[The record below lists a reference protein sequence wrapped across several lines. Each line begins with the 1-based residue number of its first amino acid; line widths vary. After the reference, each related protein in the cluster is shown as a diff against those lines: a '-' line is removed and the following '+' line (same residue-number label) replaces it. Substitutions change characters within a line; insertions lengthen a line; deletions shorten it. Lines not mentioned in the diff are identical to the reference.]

1 MSTAARRLFALLRA
15 TLRGDM
21 DEPALFD
28 GCDRDAWRE
37 IYRLSL
43 RQGVLALAWDGIK
56 LLPEAVR
63 PPQDLR
69 LQWAVNV
76 DRIEKVYRRQKAAI
90 ASLAGFYREHGIP
103 MMLLKGHGLSL
114 FYPVPEHR
122 PCGDIDIW
130 LYGRQP
136 EADKLVAGK
145 WGIPVDVHKEHHT
158 TFDVD
163 GIMVEN
169 HYDFV
174 NTLTHASNAR
184 IERLLK
190 RCAAEPGEEVSIG
203 GAGVFLPPAQFNALF
218 LLRHAAMHFAAV
230 DIGLRHVVDWYV
242 FVARYHDRIDWPA
255 LNAAAR
261 DAGMMPFVNSL
272 NAICID
278 YLGLD
283 AGFFPRFAHDAELE
297 ERVLNDIL
305 TPEFSVEQPSG
316 LLPVVWF
323 KTRRWW
329 ANRWKHRM
337 VYDEGLAGAFVR
349 SVWAHLKR
357 PQSIAG

>member
-1 MSTAARRLFALLRA
+1 MSATAEKLFALLRA
-15 TLRGDM
+15 TLRGRV
-21 DEPALFD
+21 DEPAMFA

-43 RQGVLALAWDGIK
+43 RQGVLALAWDAVRM
-56 LLPEAVR
+56 LPEGMR

-76 DRIEKVYRRQKAAI
+76 DRIEKLYRRQEAAI
-90 ASLAGFYREHGIP
+90 AALAGFYREHDIP
-103 MMLLKGHGLSL
+103 MMLLKGYGLSL
-114 FYPVPEHR
+114 LYPVPEHR

-169 HYDFV
+169 HYDFI
-174 NTLTHASNAR
+174 NTQTHASNAR
-184 IERLLK
+184 IERLFK
-190 RCAAEPGEEVSIG
+190 QYAAEPGETVSVR
-203 GAGVFLPPAQFNALF
+203 GVPVCLPPVQFNALF
-218 LLRHAAMHFAAV
+218 LLRHAAVHFAAV

-242 FVARYHDRIDWPA
+242 FLAHNHDRIDWPE

-261 DAGMMPFVNSL
+261 EAGMMPFVNCL
-272 NAICID
+272 HAICID
-278 YLGLD
+278 YMGLD

-305 TPEFSVEQPSG
+305 TPEFSAEQPSG

-337 VYDEGLAGAFVR
+337 VFDEDLAPAFLR

-357 PQSIAG
+357 PRSIAG